1 LIVKLRCKIKNY
13 KVNLDMKDEGSK
25 DVLTQFLKNHLY
37 KFVILSIVL
46 GLISIALSF
55 HLFIY
60 SPDDRPE
67 FIQVATTDTVSVN
80 ELERI
85 RNRIDNLEKSQK
97 IRRGYYLDTL
107 SGERILFGTFLTL
120 IIGLGGFV
128 GFGIFQR
135 RIRQIEDSMSDR
147 LDRIRSDLFSKNEEV
162 NDKMEGYFNNA
173 MQDIDRI
180 EGKVGKLEN
189 KILKDHTEIFNYIHR
204 EKRYSGSDLDKGE
217 SILYK
222 TKAILNQVSQDVEED
237 KILKEINY
245 IKRIMKNMY
254 DEDIGFF
261 DSNLET
267 ILENINKISDL
278 STDSVSEECDKI
290 ISGIEKMEELDP
302 PLPF

>member
-1 LIVKLRCKIKNY
+1 
-13 KVNLDMKDEGSK
+13 
-25 DVLTQFLKNHLY
+25 
-37 KFVILSIVL
+37 
-46 GLISIALSF
+46 
-55 HLFIY
+55 
-60 SPDDRPE
+60 
-67 FIQVATTDTVSVN
+67 
-80 ELERI
+80 LERI